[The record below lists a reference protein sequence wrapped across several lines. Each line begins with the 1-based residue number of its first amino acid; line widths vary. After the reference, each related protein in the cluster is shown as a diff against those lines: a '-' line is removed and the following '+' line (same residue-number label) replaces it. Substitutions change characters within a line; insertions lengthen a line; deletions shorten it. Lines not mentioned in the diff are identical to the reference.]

1 MAASQALMEAMLN
14 PSDICTPMRNEA
26 CALLLAAI
34 PKGFVAAPFQYCTH
48 HRWDDAAHA
57 LASMVCTL
65 VTEEVDEVVT
75 QPAEACL
82 SLLLSIQQ
90 HEHIPISLCVLDVW
104 LTVQEVPTASRHE
117 YWKQQL
123 FLQVV
128 EGLICRIAYPV
139 TFVDWE
145 HELDVDSQE
154 FGELRR
160 MVADVLVSCY
170 FLLRVK
176 FIRLIARQMGDWNM
190 VESSLFSLNCV
201 SREVCARV
209 KAKGDSTTLSA
220 DREATSQDLL
230 LLVERLCAAQ
240 YQQHPLVLAGAASF
254 IGLYSPAW
262 NVHCSQEAILQ
273 LLGYL
278 RTIMPFSSYETSRA
292 TRAMYIGCASKLLET
307 PELVDTL
314 REGMMAVLATDNEDG
329 MAAVAEG
336 STRLAVQLKDQ
347 NVAQQSLSTIIFPL
361 LQRADLALTAT
372 TSGGDPSHI
381 QITADAL
388 AKYLQ
393 SVSVIIRFCDGTPS
407 PLAGVLD
414 KVWPFLEKVAR
425 QACHI
430 DVVLDNM
437 LSIHKQLLSNAPE
450 LVAPHFSETVKFIV
464 DAYQRTKHPSTLET
478 IGSAIEAFSPMSKET
493 EASFNQ
499 LLVHVTV
506 ITITHMTSETNPNE
520 CSQVIRA
527 FFEMNQRYILFCP
540 SALVSCSQFSCIV
553 GLGVECLS
561 ACKGERESTRSILNF
576 LAQLFGW
583 RSLRLSQASSASLE
597 DVAGPIDGQL
607 AKHGEVITQACVFGL
622 SGGSPQPLWPSLSD
636 CLYAIVS
643 HVAGG
648 NACMPLV
655 EENKLAHQWV
665 YVALSK
671 VQTNSG
677 YAFPQDTIH
686 QIMRILFD
694 LARNGQKSKPKAKML
709 LTDFAKMC
717 KGEMDT
723 NALLCYTLA

>member
-1 MAASQALMEAMLN
+1 MAAAQALMEAMLN

-34 PKGFVAAPFQYCTH
+34 SNGFVAAPFQYCTH
-48 HRWDDAAHA
+48 QRWDDAAHA
-57 LASMVCTL
+57 LASMICTL

-90 HEHIPISLCVLDVW
+90 HDHIPISLCVLDVW

-117 YWKQQL
+117 NWKQPL
-123 FLQVV
+123 FTQVV
-128 EGLICRIAYPV
+128 EGLVCRIAYPV
-139 TFVDWE
+139 NFINWE

-176 FIRLIARQMGDWNM
+176 FVRLVARLSGDWNM
-190 VESSLFSLNCV
+190 VESSLFCLSCV

-220 DREATSQDLL
+220 DRDATSQELL
-230 LLVERLCAAQ
+230 FLVERLCAAQ
-240 YQQHPLVLAGAASF
+240 YQQYSLVLAGVASF
-254 IGLYSPAW
+254 IGVYSPAW
-262 NVHCSQEAILQ
+262 NVHCSQDTILQ

-278 RTIMPFSSYETSRA
+278 RATMVLSSHETTRA

-307 PELVDTL
+307 PGLVETL
-314 REGMMAVLATDNEDG
+314 REGMLVVLQTNDEEG

-347 NVAQQSLSTIIFPL
+347 NVAQHALSTIIIPL
-361 LQRADLALTAT
+361 LQRADLALIAT
-372 TSGGDPSHI
+372 TSGGDPA
-381 QITADAL
+381 QINLAAEAL
-388 AKYLQ
+388 AKCLH
-393 SVSVIIRFCDGTPS
+393 SVSVLIRFCDGSPS
-407 PLAGVLD
+407 PLAGVLGEI
-414 KVWPFLEKVAR
+414 WPFLKKVAQ
-425 QACHI
+425 QAG
-430 DVVLDNM
+430 DYEAVLDEM
-437 LSIHKQLLSNAPE
+437 LSIHKQLLSNVPE
-450 LVAPHFSETVKFIV
+450 LVAPHFSETVKFVV
-464 DAYQRTKHPSTLET
+464 DAFVRTKHPSTLET
-478 IGSAIEAFSPMSKET
+478 ISSAIEAFSPMSRDT

-499 LLVHVTV
+499 LLVHITG
-506 ITITHMTSETNPNE
+506 ITIAYMTTEKNPDE
-520 CSQVIRA
+520 CPQVIRA

-553 GLGVECLS
+553 DLGVECLS
-561 ACKGERESTRSILNF
+561 ACKGERESTRAILNF

-583 RSLRLSQASSASLE
+583 RSLRLSQASTASLE
-597 DVAGPIDGQL
+597 DVAGPIDEQL
-607 AKHGEVITQACVFGL
+607 AKHGEAITQACVFGL

-648 NACMPLV
+648 NASGPVV
-655 EENKLAHQWV
+655 EEHTLAHQWV
-665 YVALSK
+665 YVSLSK
-671 VQTNSG
+671 VQTNTG
-677 YAFPQDTIH
+677 YAFPQDTIQ
-686 QIMRILFD
+686 QIMMILFD